1 MDGPQDCTRRRTN
14 CQTNGTYVAEHKIN
28 FRTTRKLQERFSNCN
43 KARDDTKT
51 GHNMTIEEKIHE
63 NLTIHLGGNCFESDI
78 IKAIKKVIRR
88 DWKNIERGEIGQIF
102 VPKIF
107 LSKNSDIID
116 HGKFKEMADAI
127 GTKSSEE
134 MKVIKHKQND
144 LKGEDSEKKVFIA
157 LESIFKKLNEDVLVI
172 YGLKFMMLTDKGEE
186 EIKYFEKDFI
196 IINLTQLY
204 VMALEVK
211 SSMSK
216 NPLKTARKQVDG
228 SKKLLVDEWLG
239 ATFTKE
245 SGWVFLG
252 VIAYHEKAKKY
263 KFQFCESCQ
272 PYIIQLDDDF
282 EDNFVKIA
290 KNNQFTG
297 PRGSDKAKAEFLE
310 AAECMLFFAAFEPA
324 LTSSVRLTK
333 KIVNNLKRAGS
344 AENIDVWR
352 CLTPNQQPLLKGK
365 IQKVIFISA
374 PSTGKTTMM
383 ISEALYIAEK
393 LGENVAFITPGTF
406 GYNQK
411 TLLAMSLENDFKDVG
426 NIEVCCL
433 KRTTAN
439 GIDYQA
445 LLTLIK
451 SKERCH
457 FFIDELH
464 LQTMDDINVMKEI
477 SQLCENKTL
486 WITISSKS
494 NEVLYDTLKSEF
506 ANFYI
511 SDDLVYPLRNT
522 STISKYAYS
531 LKDGKYT
538 FIT

>member
-1 MDGPQDCTRRRTN
+1 MDGPQDCTRKN
-14 CQTNGTYVAEHKIN
+14 CPTKGTYVGEHTIN
-28 FRTTRKLQERFSNCN
+28 FRTTRKLQERFSNC
-43 KARDDTKT
+43 KKSQDDTKT

-63 NLTIHLGGNCFESDI
+63 NLTVHLGGNCFESDI

-107 LSKNSDIID
+107 FSKNSDVID
-116 HGKFKEMADAI
+116 HAKFKEVVDEIEA
-127 GTKSSEE
+127 KSQKNSEE
-134 MKVIKHKQND
+134 KKKMNKQCQV
-144 LKGEDSEKKVFIA
+144 KGEDSEKKVFTA
-157 LESIFKKLNEDVLVI
+157 LELIFKKLNEDVLVI
-172 YGLKFMMLTDKGEE
+172 YGLKFMMLTDQGEE
-186 EIKYFEKDFI
+186 EIRHFEKDFI

-204 VMALEVK
+204 VMSLEVK
-211 SSMSK
+211 SSLST
-216 NPLKTARKQVDG
+216 NPLNQAKKQLHG

-239 ATFTKE
+239 ATFTKK

-252 VIAYHEKAKKY
+252 VAAFHEKAKRGY
-263 KFQFCESCQ
+263 KSRFCETCQ
-272 PYIIQLDDDF
+272 PYIIVGLDDGF
-282 EDNFVKIA
+282 EDKFVKIA
-290 KNNQFTG
+290 KNNQISD
-297 PRGSDKAKAEFLE
+297 PRGGYEKAKEEFLE
-310 AAECMLFFAAFEPA
+310 AAEHMLFFAAFEPVI
-324 LTSSVRLTK
+324 TSSVQVTK
-333 KIVNNLKRAGS
+333 KIVSNLKKAGS

-365 IQKVIFISA
+365 LKKLIFISA

-383 ISEALYIAEK
+383 TSEALYIAEK
-393 LGENVAFITPGTF
+393 PGEKVAFVIPGTF

-411 TLLAMSLENDFKDVG
+411 TLLAMSLENEFKDVG
-426 NIEVCCL
+426 NIEVSCL

-439 GIDYQA
+439 GIDYQD
-445 LLTLIK
+445 LLRLIK
-451 SKERCH
+451 TRESCH
-457 FFIDELH
+457 YFIDELH
-464 LQTMDDINVMKEI
+464 LQTMDDINVLKEI

-531 LKDGKYT
+531 LKDGK
-538 FIT
+538 